1 MTKLEQIEKSVT
13 ELDKQEFEAFSA
25 WFEALQAERWDRQME
40 ADAASGKLDRFVEKA
55 LADFRAGKTRPL

>member
-1 MTKLEQIEKSVT
+1 MT
-13 ELDKQEFEAFSA
+13 ELDKHELEAFSA

-40 ADAASGKLDRFVEKA
+40 TDAASGKLDHFAEKA